1 MDLQTDQRVNT
12 KYRWAVFNRENL
24 TVAVIELKGESFPQF
39 VFLLCAIRIHGRE
52 EKPKDWSNW
61 LKIDRKIAE
70 IRLVS

>member
-52 EKPKDWSNW
+52 EKPKD
-61 LKIDRKIAE
+61 
-70 IRLVS
+70 